1 MKKYLLILLT
11 IGLVACLLVGCNVT
25 PPTEGEGEGEEEGEE
40 EEVARVV
47 LIELFITDGCAACA
61 VVEPFLEEIAVDPDY
76 NRDKLVFVEEAA
88 WGAYSIPE
96 TSDRYKWYLPSV
108 SDQSTPNILI
118 NGLNKRYHGSSGVT
132 KAVLT
137 SQIDTQSNLEAKIKI
152 TATRNTDATSTIIS
166 GIVTNISASDL
177 NNLVVTL
184 MTYKNRG
191 QQGFKY
197 SITNIVTEEIGSLTS
212 SGTYS
217 FSFTVDE
224 PYWVGN
230 GLHGAVLV
238 QETGTSKKEVLQ
250 ALYVE

>member
-1 MKKYLLILLT
+1 MKKFLLILLT
-11 IGLVACLLVGCNVT
+11 VGLTACLLVGCNVT
-25 PPTEGEGEGEEEGEE
+25 TPSEGEGEGEGEG
-40 EEVARVV
+40 EVARVV
-47 LIELFITDGCAACA
+47 LVELFITDGCAACA
-61 VVEPFLEEIAVDPDY
+61 VVEPMLEEIAADPDY

-88 WGAYSIPE
+88 WSVYSTPE
-96 TSDRYKWYLPSV
+96 TIARYKWYLPSV

-118 NGLNKRYHGSSGVT
+118 NGLNKRYHGSSGVS
-132 KAVLT
+132 KAVLM

-166 GIVTNISASDL
+166 GTVTNISASDL
-177 NNLVVTL
+177 SNLVVTL

-197 SITNIVTEEIGSLTS
+197 SVTNIVTEEIGSLTT
-212 SGTYS
+212 SGTYA

-224 PYWVGN
+224 PYWVVN

-238 QETGTSKKEVLQ
+238 QETGTSEKEVLQ
-250 ALYVE
+250 VLYVE

>member
-1 MKKYLLILLT
+1 MKKFLLILLMV
-11 IGLVACLLVGCNVT
+11 GLIACLLVGCNVT
-25 PPTEGEGEGEEEGEE
+25 TPTEGEGEGEGE

-47 LIELFITDGCAACA
+47 LVELFNTDGCAACA
-61 VVEPFLEEIAVDPDY
+61 VVEPILEEIAADPEYD
-76 NRDKLVFVEEAA
+76 RDKMVFVEEAG
-88 WGAYSIPE
+88 WGIYSTSE
-96 TSDRYKWYLPSV
+96 TSDRYKWYLPNV
-108 SDQSTPNILI
+108 SDRTTPNILI
-118 NGLNKRYHGSSGVT
+118 NGLNKRYHGSSGVSKT
-132 KAVLT
+132 VLT

-177 NNLVVTL
+177 SNLVVTL

-197 SITNIVTEEIGSLTS
+197 SVTNIVTEEIGSLTS
-212 SGTYS
+212 SGTHA

-224 PYWVGN
+224 PYWVAN

-238 QETGTSKKEVLQ
+238 QETGTSNKEVLQ
-250 ALYVE
+250 VFYVE